1 MNRSLWTLLGALLIA
16 ASLPACQSG
25 AGAAKK
31 PPVENRKR
39 LGDLPESYSKLWKAW
54 LLKDSRYPML
64 REAALAD
71 PDTTRFLVE
80 NLIGVVLGEL
90 SSGRVLSGPP
100 GQPTS
105 LERAR
110 LELVDL
116 GAASTH
122 ALSEVLVLGSGLGP
136 VAVEDLLV
144 EIGGP
149 SVDPLLAQLA
159 RKDSPVARRRASRTL
174 GEIAFQRIPANMTT
188 EVVRTALA
196 ECLEND
202 EDWIV
207 RSQSALAL
215 ASWHTFGYGGLLT
228 SHRAGP
234 GGRGRWRAQGCAPG
248 PGPTGRSAHHPSP
261 GQSFGALHEWGAHGR
276 DRARAE
282 VLGSSFGGQKD
293 PHPRPMAR
301 LVAGQS
307 TGDSGFLQGG
317 LGPLAGRH

>member
-1 MNRSLWTLLGALLIA
+1 MNRSLWTPLGALLIA

-215 ASWHTFGYGGLLT
+215 ASWGRSTP
-228 SHRAGP
+228 SDMADCSRPIVRALADEDDGVRKDVLQALGRLGDP
-234 GGRGRWRAQGCAPG
+234 RTIPALVNHLERCMNGGRMGEIVLAQKC
-248 PGPTGRSAHHPSP
+248 
-261 GQSFGALHEWGAHGR
+261 L
-276 DRARAE
+276 
-282 VLGSSFGGQKD
+282 
-293 PHPRPMAR
+293 
-301 LVAGQS
+301 
-307 TGDSGFLQGG
+307 
-317 LGPLAGRH
+317 